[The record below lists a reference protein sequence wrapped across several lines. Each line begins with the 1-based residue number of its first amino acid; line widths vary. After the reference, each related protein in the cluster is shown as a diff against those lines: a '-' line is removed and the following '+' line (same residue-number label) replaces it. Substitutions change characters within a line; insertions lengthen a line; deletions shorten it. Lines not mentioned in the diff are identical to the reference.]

1 MGSRRSISRVR
12 LISGSFYLP
21 SERRGCDADEYTMTD
36 EKLQEDIQKA
46 RNKHRKRPVSFWGLS
61 IAILS
66 ILYGEF
72 IIRVEDFL
80 LGRVEPYF
88 QQLPVE
94 IIGVLLIIAG
104 AIKLLGILTNN
115 LLLRKI
121 GIWSLC
127 GIWSGLFILAMT
139 FSFGTG
145 YPHQSYMFNGFVLAI
160 CFRVSYKGSYDE

>member
-1 MGSRRSISRVR
+1 
-12 LISGSFYLP
+12 
-21 SERRGCDADEYTMTD
+21 MTD

-46 RNKHRKRPVSFWGLS
+46 RNKRSKRPTWFWGLS

-66 ILYGEF
+66 IFYGEF
-72 IIRVEDFL
+72 ILRVEGFL

-88 QQLPVE
+88 QQLPVQV
-94 IIGVLLIIAG
+94 IGILLIIAG
-104 AIKLLGILTNN
+104 LIKLFGILTNN

-145 YPHQSYMFNGFVLAI
+145 YPHQSYMFNGFVLAA
-160 CFRVSYKGSYDE
+160 CFRVSYRGCYNE